1 MSQQTPNAPGQ
12 VLALPGLGDGEDD
25 ASLASPSPPWWRRRG
40 VIIGIVILLLVIL
53 LGGLL
58 LSFLNRKPRVNYQ
71 SRQATQGNLSVTISA
86 TGPLQGG
93 VYNINFS
100 GSGTISQIDVKV
112 GQTVFKGQI
121 LAKLDKTSLQDAVDQ
136 AQAMVNA
143 DLAAVNN
150 SNNSSSA
157 TQGQSSASIVAAETA
172 LSNAQA
178 NLAKVKAESTASIDA
193 AQTALN
199 NANTNL
205 TNVEAQA
212 DANVQVALLQKQ
224 QACLPPSPTNPPTPT
239 PTPACQLATAQYNQA
254 VANANASVATA
265 QGQVNTAK
273 QQLKTAKAQAAASNA
288 TAQGQVN
295 TATQQLNTALAQ
307 ANVSN
312 TTANGQVNTAQGQ
325 LQTALQQLKTA
336 QDNLRNTTLKAPH
349 DGTVS
354 IVNGNVGGTPGA
366 SSGTSSSASGGTFIQ
381 IVDASALQV
390 VANVNET
397 DTANLQVGQ
406 SAQFTVNAYGQR
418 LFKGTVS
425 AISPNGQ
432 TVSNVVTYP
441 VTIDV
446 NTDDLKGTRLLPGMT
461 ANVTV
466 TVLQRSN
473 VLLIPVDAVNFAR
486 LVSSNSPTAGT
497 SQLITSQQADAA
509 MNQARQMLNTL
520 QQQSDIS
527 AENPIPAFVVERS
540 GNQFIAKPVVLGLT
554 DGTTYEVLSGLVP
567 GESILVGTSSG
578 SFSGPR
584 AAPAGPGG

>member
-12 VLALPGLGDGEDD
+12 VLALPGLGDNEDD
-25 ASLASPSPPWWRRRG
+25 ANLASPSPPWWRRRG
-40 VIIGIVILLLVIL
+40 VIIGIVILLLAIL

-58 LSFLNRKPRVNYQ
+58 ISFLNRRPRVTYQ
-71 SRQATQGNLSVTISA
+71 SGQAAPGNLSVTISA

-93 VYNINFS
+93 VYNITFS
-100 GSGTISQIDVKV
+100 GTGTISQIDVKV
-112 GQTVFKGQI
+112 GQSVVKGQI

-136 AQAMVNA
+136 AQATVNA
-143 DLAAVNN
+143 DVAAVTN
-150 SNNSSSA
+150 SGNSSSA
-157 TQGQSSASIVAAETA
+157 TRGQSSASIAAAETA
-172 LSNAQA
+172 LSNAEA
-178 NLAKVKAESTASIDA
+178 NLTKVKAQSSASIAA
-193 AQTALN
+193 AQTALD

-205 TNVEAQA
+205 TNVQAQA
-212 DANVQVALLQKQ
+212 NANIAVAKDQKD
-224 QACLPPSPTNPPTPT
+224 QAIAKCNGVES
-239 PTPACQLATAQYNQA
+239 CIKLATDQYNQA

-265 QGQVNTAK
+265 KGQVNTAK
-273 QQLKTAKAQAAASNA
+273 QQLKTAKAQAAANNA

-295 TATQQLNTALAQ
+295 TAAQQLNTALAQ

-312 TTANGQVNTAQGQ
+312 TTANGQVGSAQGQ
-325 LQTALQQLKTA
+325 LQLALQQLKTA
-336 QDNLRNTTLKAPH
+336 QDNLRNATLKAPH

-366 SSGTSSSASGGTFIQ
+366 SPGTSSTASSGGTFIQ

-406 SAQFTVNAYGQR
+406 PAQFTVNAYGQR

-425 AISPNGQ
+425 AIAPNGQ

-446 NTDDLKGTRLLPGMT
+446 DTNDLKGARLLPGMT

-497 SQLITSQQADAA
+497 PQLITQQQAGTA
-509 MNQARQMLNTL
+509 MNQARQMLNAL
-520 QQQSDIS
+520 QSQRDIS
-527 AENPIPAFVVERS
+527 AENPIPAFVVERL

-554 DGTTYEVLSGLVP
+554 DGMSYEVLSGLVP
-567 GESILVGTSSG
+567 GETIIIGTGSG
-578 SFSGPR
+578 SFSGPT
-584 AAPAGPGG
+584 PASGGPGG

>member
-12 VLALPGLGDGEDD
+12 VLALPGLGDSEDD
-25 ASLASPSPPWWRRRG
+25 ESLASPSPPWWRRRG
-40 VIIGIVILLLVIL
+40 VIVGIVILLLVIL

-58 LSFLNRKPRVNYQ
+58 LAVLNRKPRVNYQ
-71 SRQATQGNLSVTISA
+71 FGQANQGNLAVTISA

-112 GQTVFKGQI
+112 GQSVVKGQI

-136 AQAMVNA
+136 AQAAVNT
-143 DLAAVNN
+143 DLAAVTN

-157 TQGQSSASIVAAETA
+157 TLGQSSASVVAAETA

-178 NLAKVKAESTASIDA
+178 NLTKVKAESTASVNA
-193 AQTALN
+193 AQTALD

-205 TNVEAQA
+205 NNVKAQA
-212 DANVQVALLQKQ
+212 AANERVALLQMQ
-224 QACLPPSPTNPPTPT
+224 IACATPT
-239 PTPACQLATAQYNQA
+239 PTPPSNATPTPSNCDLATAQYNQA
-254 VANANASVATA
+254 VANADASVATA
-265 QGQVNTAK
+265 QA
-273 QQLKTAKAQAAASNA
+273 
-288 TAQGQVN
+288 QVN
-295 TATQQLNTALAQ
+295 TATQQLNTAKAQ
-307 ANVSN
+307 ADVSN
-312 TTANGQVNTAQGQ
+312 TTVNGQVSTAQSQ

-336 QDNLRNTTLKAPH
+336 QDNLRNTILKAPH

-354 IVNGNVGGTPGA
+354 IVNGNVGGTPGVA
-366 SSGTSSSASGGTFIQ
+366 SGSSTASSGGTFIQ
-381 IVDASALQV
+381 IVDATALQV

-418 LFKGTVS
+418 LFTGTVS
-425 AISPNGQ
+425 AIAPNGQ

-446 NTDDLKGTRLLPGMT
+446 DPSDLKGARLLPGMT

-466 TVLQRSN
+466 TVLQRTN

-497 SQLITSQQADAA
+497 PQLITQQQANTAT
-509 MNQARQMLNTL
+509 NQARQMLNTL
-520 QQQSDIS
+520 QSQSDIS
-527 AENPIPAFVVERS
+527 ADNPIPGFVVERL

-554 DGTTYEVLSGLVP
+554 DGTSYEVLSGLAP
-567 GESILVGTSSG
+567 GESFIVGTSSG
-578 SFSGPR
+578 SLSGPNP
-584 AAPAGPGG
+584 APAGPGGG

>member
-12 VLALPGLGDGEDD
+12 VLALPGLGDSEDD

-58 LSFLNRKPRVNYQ
+58 LTVLNRKPRVNYQ
-71 SRQATQGNLSVTISA
+71 FGQANQGNLSVTISA

-112 GQTVFKGQI
+112 GQSVVEGQI
-121 LAKLDKTSLQDAVDQ
+121 LARLDKTSLQDAVDQ
-136 AQAMVNA
+136 AQAAVNT
-143 DLAAVNN
+143 DLAAVTN

-157 TQGQSSASIVAAETA
+157 TQGQSSASVVAAETA

-178 NLAKVKAESTASIDA
+178 NLTRVKAASKASVDA
-193 AQTALN
+193 AQTALD

-205 TNVEAQA
+205 TNVQAQSA
-212 DANVQVALLQKQ
+212 ANVKVALDQMIK
-224 QACLPPSPTNPPTPT
+224 ACPTPT
-239 PTPACQLATAQYNQA
+239 PTPLPIDCQLATDQYNQA
-254 VANANASVATA
+254 VANANAANGNA
-265 QGQVNTAK
+265 QAQVNTAT
-273 QQLKTAKAQAAASNA
+273 QSLKTAKAQASANNA

-295 TATQQLNTALAQ
+295 TATQSLNTALAQ

-312 TTANGQVNTAQGQ
+312 TTANGQVNTAQSQ
-325 LQTALQQLKTA
+325 LQAALQQLKTA
-336 QDNLRNTTLKAPH
+336 QDNLRNATLKAPH

-354 IVNGNVGGTPGA
+354 IVNGNVGGTPGV
-366 SSGTSSSASGGTFIQ
+366 SSGSSSTGSGGTFIQ
-381 IVDASALQV
+381 IVDATALQV

-418 LFKGTVS
+418 LFTGTVS
-425 AISPNGQ
+425 AIAPNGQ

-446 NTDDLKGTRLLPGMT
+446 DPSDLKGARLLPGMT

-466 TVLQRSN
+466 TVLQRTN
-473 VLLIPVDAVNFAR
+473 VLLIPVDTVNFAR

-497 SQLITSQQADAA
+497 PQLITLQQADAA
-509 MNQARQMLNTL
+509 TNQARQMLNAL
-520 QQQSDIS
+520 QSQSDIS
-527 AENPIPAFVVERS
+527 AENPIPAFVVERL

-554 DGTTYEVLSGLVP
+554 DGTTYEVLSGLTP
-567 GESILVGTSSG
+567 GESIIVGTSSG
-578 SFSGPR
+578 SFSGPTP
-584 AAPAGPGG
+584 APAGPGGG

>member
-1 MSQQTPNAPGQ
+1 MSQQTPNVPGP
-12 VLALPGLGDGEDD
+12 VLALPGLADSEDD
-25 ASLASPSPPWWRRRG
+25 ASLGSPSPPWWRRRG

-58 LSFLNRKPRVNYQ
+58 LTFLNRKPRVAYQ
-71 SRQATQGNLSVTISA
+71 FQQATQGNLAVTISA

-100 GSGTISQIDVKV
+100 GTGTISQIDVKV
-112 GQTVFKGQI
+112 GQTVIKGQI
-121 LAKLDKTSLQDAVDQ
+121 LAKLDKTSLQGAVDPTQ
-136 AQAMVNA
+136 VTVNT

-150 SNNSSSA
+150 SVNNSSA
-157 TQGQSSASIVAAETA
+157 TKGQSSASIAAAETA
-172 LSNAQA
+172 L
-178 NLAKVKAESTASIDA
+178 
-193 AQTALN
+193 N
-199 NANTNL
+199 NAEINL

-212 DANVQVALLQKQ
+212 EASKAVAKDQEN
-224 QACLPPSPTNPPTPT
+224 QAIAQCPTGE
-239 PTPACQLATAQYNQA
+239 PAHSNCVKLATDQYNQA
-254 VANANASVATA
+254 VANANANVATA
-265 QGQVNTAK
+265 KGQVRTAK
-273 QQLKTAKAQAAASNA
+273 QQLRTARAQAAANNA
-288 TAQGQVN
+288 AAQAQIN
-295 TATQQLNTALAQ
+295 TAESQLNTALAQ

-325 LQTALQQLKTA
+325 LQTALQQLQTA
-336 QDNLRNTTLKAPH
+336 EDNLRNATLIAPH

-390 VANVNET
+390 LANVNET

-406 SAQFTVNAYGQR
+406 PVQFTVNAYGQR
-418 LFKGTVS
+418 LFQGTVS
-425 AISPNGQ
+425 AIAPNGQ

-446 NTDDLKGTRLLPGMT
+446 DTNDLKGARLLPGMT
-461 ANVTV
+461 ANVTI

-486 LVSSNSPTAGT
+486 LVSSGSPTAGT
-497 SQLITSQQADAA
+497 PQLITQQQANTA
-509 MNQARQMLNTL
+509 MNQARQMLTAL
-520 QQQSDIS
+520 QSQSDIS

-540 GNQFIAKPVVLGLT
+540 GNQYIAKPVVLGLT
-554 DGTTYEVLSGLVP
+554 DGTSYEVLSGLAP
-567 GESILVGTSSG
+567 GESIIVGTSSG
-578 SFSGPR
+578 SSSGPTTTP
-584 AAPAGPGG
+584 APAGPGGG

>member
-12 VLALPGLGDGEDD
+12 VLALPGLGDSEDD
-25 ASLASPSPPWWRRRG
+25 ESLASPSPPWWRRRG
-40 VIIGIVILLLVIL
+40 VIVGIVILLLVIL

-58 LSFLNRKPRVNYQ
+58 LAVLNRKPRVNYQ
-71 SRQATQGNLSVTISA
+71 FGQANQGNLAVTISA

-112 GQTVFKGQI
+112 GQSVVKGQI
-121 LAKLDKTSLQDAVDQ
+121 LARLDKTSLQDAVDQ
-136 AQAMVNA
+136 AQAMVNT
-143 DLAAVNN
+143 DLAAVTN
-150 SNNSSSA
+150 SNNSSS
-157 TQGQSSASIVAAETA
+157 TTLGQSSASVVAAETA

-178 NLAKVKAESTASIDA
+178 NLTKVKAESTASVDA
-193 AQTALN
+193 AKTALD

-205 TNVEAQA
+205 TNVQAQA
-212 DANVQVALLQKQ
+212 NANIAVAKDEENQALAKCGTDATCIK
-224 QACLPPSPTNPPTPT
+224 
-239 PTPACQLATAQYNQA
+239 LATDQYNQA

-265 QGQVNTAK
+265 QAQVNTAT
-273 QQLKTAKAQAAASNA
+273 QSLKTAKAQASANNA

-295 TATQQLNTALAQ
+295 TATQSLNTALAQ
-307 ANVSN
+307 ASVSN
-312 TTANGQVNTAQGQ
+312 TTANGQVGSAQSQ

-336 QDNLRNTTLKAPH
+336 QDNLRNATLKAPH

-354 IVNGNVGGTPGA
+354 ILNGNVGGTPGA
-366 SSGTSSSASGGTFIQ
+366 SSGSSTTSSGGTFIQ
-381 IVDASALQV
+381 IVDATALQV

-406 SAQFTVNAYGQR
+406 TAQFTVNAYGQR
-418 LFKGTVS
+418 LFTGTVS
-425 AISPNGQ
+425 AIAPNGQ

-446 NTDDLKGTRLLPGMT
+446 DPSDLKGARLLPGMT

-466 TVLQRSN
+466 TVLQRTN

-497 SQLITSQQADAA
+497 PQLITQQQANTA
-509 MNQARQMLNTL
+509 MNQARQLLNTL
-520 QQQSDIS
+520 QSQSDIS
-527 AENPIPAFVVERS
+527 AENPIPAFVVERL
-540 GNQFIAKPVVLGLT
+540 GNQYIAKPVVLGLT
-554 DGTTYEVLSGLVP
+554 DGTSYEVLSGLAP
-567 GESILVGTSSG
+567 GESFIAGTSSG
-578 SFSGPR
+578 SSSGPTP
-584 AAPAGPGG
+584 APAGPGGG

>member
-1 MSQQTPNAPGQ
+1 MSQQTPNVPSP
-12 VLALPGLGDGEDD
+12 VLALPGLADSEDD
-25 ASLASPSPPWWRRRG
+25 ASLGSPSPPWWRRRG

-58 LSFLNRKPRVNYQ
+58 LTFLNRKPRVAYQ
-71 SRQATQGNLSVTISA
+71 FQQATQGNLAVTISA

-112 GQTVFKGQI
+112 GQSVVKGQI

-136 AQAMVNA
+136 AQAMVNT
-143 DLAAVNN
+143 DLAAVTN
-150 SNNSSSA
+150 SNNGSSA

-172 LSNAQA
+172 LSNA
-178 NLAKVKAESTASIDA
+178 E
-193 AQTALN
+193 
-199 NANTNL
+199 TNL
-205 TNVEAQA
+205 TNVKAQA
-212 DANVQVALLQKQ
+212 TANIAVAKDEED
-224 QACLPPSPTNPPTPT
+224 QALAKCNMATPPPPPN
-239 PTPACQLATAQYNQA
+239 CVQLAEDQYNQA

-265 QGQVNTAK
+265 KAQVKTAT
-273 QQLKTAKAQAAASNA
+273 QSLDTAKAQAAANNA

-295 TATQQLNTALAQ
+295 TAAQQYNTALAQ

-312 TTANGQVNTAQGQ
+312 STANSQVGTAQGQ

-336 QDNLRNTTLKAPH
+336 QDNLRNATLKAPH
-349 DGTVS
+349 DATVS
-354 IVNGNVGGTPGA
+354 FLNGNVGGTHGA
-366 SSGTSSSASGGTFIQ
+366 PSGSSTTSSGGTFIP
-381 IVDASALQV
+381 IVDATALQV

-406 SAQFTVNAYGQR
+406 TAQFTVNAYGQR
-418 LFKGTVS
+418 LFTGTVS
-425 AISPNGQ
+425 AIAPNGQ

-446 NTDDLKGTRLLPGMT
+446 DPSDLKGARLLPGMT

-466 TVLQRSN
+466 TVLQRTN

-486 LVSSNSPTAGT
+486 LVSSGSPTAGT
-497 SQLITSQQADAA
+497 PQLITQQQANTA
-509 MNQARQMLNTL
+509 MNQARQMLTAL
-520 QQQSDIS
+520 QSQSDIS

-540 GNQFIAKPVVLGLT
+540 GNQYFAKPVVLGLT
-554 DGTTYEVLSGLVP
+554 DGTSYEVLSGLAP
-567 GESILVGTSSG
+567 GESIIVGTSSG
-578 SFSGPR
+578 SSSGPTTTP
-584 AAPAGPGG
+584 APAGPGGG